1 VRTADVVVIGG
12 GVMGTSIAYHLAR
25 RRFGRLVLVEKHT
38 ICSGTSAKSSAIVR
52 THYTT
57 RQTAAMSLLA
67 RHMIERFPDEVGAPS
82 GFVRTGMLLI
92 GDPAGRGAVER
103 TVAMNR
109 ELGIE
114 TGFVTADD
122 VRGIDPLLTPPEG
135 SPMVYEP
142 RSGYGNPHDVAAGYA
157 SAFSAAGGEIRQTTT
172 VTGIDTSRGQVRS
185 VQTTAGEIATAHVVI
200 AAGPWASAVGR
211 LAGLDL
217 PVMASRQSIVTLRP
231 SFPFGRD
238 HPVTIDLVNEVYLR
252 SETGNLILVGNTRHG
267 DDRPGNPDDYEDRP
281 DLDYAVDIATRLS
294 RLMPRAAD
302 AGIAGGWSGMYE
314 ISPDWNPIMGTAS
327 ATAGLH
333 YCVGFSGHGFK
344 LSPVAGL
351 LMAELIAD
359 GRASTLDITPYRLER
374 FADGHQLTVAY
385 AKAGVLG

>member
-1 VRTADVVVIGG
+1 MRTADAVVIGG
-12 GVMGTSIAYHLAR
+12 GVMGTSIAHHLAR
-25 RRFGRLVLVEKHT
+25 RRFGRVVLVEKRT

-67 RHMIERFPDEVGAPS
+67 RTMIERFPDEVGAPS

-92 GDPAGRGAVER
+92 GDPAGRAVVER

-122 VRGIDPLLTPPEG
+122 VRRIDPLLAPPDG
-135 SPMVYEP
+135 APTVYEP
-142 RSGYGNPHDVAAGYA
+142 RSGYGSPHDLASGYA
-157 SAFSAAGGEIRQTTT
+157 QAFAAAGGELLQETEVTDVEIAHGRVQT
-172 VTGIDTSRGQVRS
+172 VR
-185 VQTTAGEIATAHVVI
+185 TTAGDIATAHVVI
-200 AAGPWASAVGR
+200 AAGPWATAVGR
-211 LAGLDL
+211 LAGVDL

-231 SFPFGRD
+231 PFPFGPD
-238 HPVTIDLVNEVYLR
+238 HPVAIDLVNEVYLR
-252 SETGNLILVGNTRHG
+252 PETGNLILVGNTWHG

-281 DLDYAVDIATRLS
+281 DLEYSVDLATRLS
-294 RLMPRAAD
+294 GLMPCAAD

-314 ISPDWNPIMGTAS
+314 ISPDWNPIMGTARD
-327 ATAGLH
+327 TAGLH

-351 LMAELIAD
+351 LMAELVVD
-359 GRASTLDITPYRLER
+359 GLASSLDITPYRLER
-374 FADGHQLTVAY
+374 FAEGGELKVAY
-385 AKAGVLG
+385 ARAGVLG